1 MLLFASCA
9 SCPDPVVIP
18 IDWPDF
24 PAPEEVTLEDGTVR
38 MPLDYWVAI
47 AAYAVAVERVRAIVG
62 EEIRQ

>member
-1 MLLFASCA
+1 
-9 SCPDPVVIP
+9 
-18 IDWPDF
+18 
-24 PAPEEVTLEDGTVR
+24 VTLEDGTVR